1 MFAVTVAEIGNTGLD
16 ENAVIDNAIKMLSAG
31 GDVKVN
37 MPHRIYRVYGRQLS
51 IQRSDGSRSMVGLF
65 DYNGRLYLIE
75 GKMAAD
81 GAWPTS
87 CAFSNR
93 WCSPMAALTAPP
105 RRSAPFA
112 RPVAA

>member
-31 GDVKVN
+31 GEVKVN

-51 IQRSDGSRSMVGLF
+51 IRRSDGSRSMVGLF

-75 GKMAAD
+75 GKMAGYGNLAD
-81 GAWPTS
+81 VLRFQHSLVFTDAG
-87 CAFSNR
+87 SN
-93 WCSPMAALTAPP
+93 PP
-105 RRSAPFA
+105 PAT
-112 RPVAA
+112 